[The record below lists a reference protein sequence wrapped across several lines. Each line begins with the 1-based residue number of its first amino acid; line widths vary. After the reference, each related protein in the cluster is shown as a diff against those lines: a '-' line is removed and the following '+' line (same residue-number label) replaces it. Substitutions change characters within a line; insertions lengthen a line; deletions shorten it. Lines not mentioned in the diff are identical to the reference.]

1 MHVILSSLTL
11 IIQFLGII
19 FFNWDISDVIF
30 LYLIELVILGIVSAI
45 KILFFPTKNKGNSIV
60 KIALSLGIKLY
71 AIFFF
76 IMSYGFMVL
85 IGGLVAIYASQYNSP
100 NLINANPL
108 IQRLTPALVI
118 ACLLLLFNYSQQT
131 ISDIR
136 AIRKNV
142 NKTGK
147 ILVYPYIELGV
158 FLVVLIA
165 FFLLGGLFN
174 TEPNKWFS
182 ICFIVIKG
190 SSDLFVKKYI
200 MSRFS

>member
-1 MHVILSSLTL
+1 MHVILNSLTL

-30 LYLIELVILGIVSAI
+30 LYLIELVILGIASAI

-100 NLINANPL
+100 ILINANPL

-118 ACLLLLFNYSQQT
+118 ACILLLFNYSQQT

-158 FLVVLIA
+158 FLVILIA